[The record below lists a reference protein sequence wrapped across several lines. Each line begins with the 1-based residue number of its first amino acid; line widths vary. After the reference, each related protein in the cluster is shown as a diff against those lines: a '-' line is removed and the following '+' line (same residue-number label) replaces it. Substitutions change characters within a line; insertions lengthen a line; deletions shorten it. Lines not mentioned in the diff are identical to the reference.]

1 MKVAELYRQKSFVFS
16 IEIYPPKTQESLERL
31 KVKLKE
37 FRSYHPDFISVTY
50 GAGGST
56 RENTHELA
64 SYIQNDLGIE
74 AMAHLTC
81 VSHTRLEIETLLEQF
96 HQSGIEN
103 LMALRGDPPSGKNH
117 FQRPSRGFAYA
128 VELIESIRALN
139 GFCIGAA
146 GYPEGHVENPDREA
160 DLRHQKAKVD
170 AGAELLV
177 SQFFLVNEF
186 FLKWRDR
193 LHRGGV
199 RVPIIPGLL
208 LPSSAEALFRM
219 SKLCGVSIPGS
230 LRAKLERFADDP
242 GALKE
247 IGWNHLEAQ
256 TESLLREGIEGVH
269 LYALNRLETVRRFS
283 QLIQPVSGRHDTYSE
298 NPEKCSIAENSK
310 IPMTV

>member
-1 MKVAELYRQKSFVFS
+1 MKIAELYRQKSFVFS
-16 IEIYPPKTQESLERL
+16 IEIYPPKTQESLEQL

-128 VELIESIRALN
+128 VELIESIRVLN
-139 GFCIGAA
+139 GFCI
-146 GYPEGHVENPDREA
+146 
-160 DLRHQKAKVD
+160 
-170 AGAELLV
+170 
-177 SQFFLVNEF
+177 
-186 FLKWRDR
+186 
-193 LHRGGV
+193 
-199 RVPIIPGLL
+199 
-208 LPSSAEALFRM
+208 
-219 SKLCGVSIPGS
+219 
-230 LRAKLERFADDP
+230 
-242 GALKE
+242 
-247 IGWNHLEAQ
+247 
-256 TESLLREGIEGVH
+256 
-269 LYALNRLETVRRFS
+269 
-283 QLIQPVSGRHDTYSE
+283 
-298 NPEKCSIAENSK
+298 
-310 IPMTV
+310 

>member
-1 MKVAELYRQKSFVFS
+1 MKIAELYRQKSFVFS

-31 KVKLKE
+31 KIKLKE

-146 GYPEGHVENPDREA
+146 GYPEGHVENPDKEA

-193 LHRGGV
+193 LHRAGV
-199 RVPIIPGLL
+199 RFPIIPGLL
-208 LPSSAEALFRM
+208 LPSSA
-219 SKLCGVSIPGS
+219 
-230 LRAKLERFADDP
+230 
-242 GALKE
+242 
-247 IGWNHLEAQ
+247 
-256 TESLLREGIEGVH
+256 
-269 LYALNRLETVRRFS
+269 
-283 QLIQPVSGRHDTYSE
+283 
-298 NPEKCSIAENSK
+298 
-310 IPMTV
+310 